1 MCVPSNVLDMEL
13 MAELISFQGPD
24 DSSSTGSPGQ
34 KQPTPYEFIQAWS
47 TLRPSMG
54 PEPYA
59 KLMEQIEPD
68 DLPKG
73 MLSINRSHVIF
84 KIGVC

>member
-1 MCVPSNVLDMEL
+1 MPSNVLDMEL
-13 MAELISFQGPD
+13 MAELISLQGSD
-24 DSSSTGSPGQ
+24 DSSSTGQ